1 MRRIAVYAGTFDPV
15 TNGHL
20 DLVERSLRI
29 FGQLIVAVAA
39 NPKKNPLFSHEER
52 VEMFRAVTANLK
64 NVTIEGFSGLLVD
77 YVKQKDVVAIIR
89 GLRAISDFE
98 YEMQMAHTNRRLVTT
113 IEAVFMMPNE
123 AYSFIT
129 STIVKEVASYG
140 GDVSTFVPPIV
151 LEKLNNKFGRG

>member
-1 MRRIAVYAGTFDPV
+1 MKRIAVYAGTFDPV

-29 FGQLIVAVAA
+29 FGQLIIAVAA
-39 NPKKNPLFSHEER
+39 NPKKNPLFSQQER
-52 VEMFRAVTANLK
+52 IEMFREVTANLQ
-64 NVTIEGFSGLLVD
+64 NITIEGFSGLLID
-77 YVKQKDVVAIIR
+77 YVKKKEVVAIIR

-98 YEMQMAHTNRRLVTT
+98 YEMQMALTNRRLDTE

-129 STIVKEVASYG
+129 SSIVKEVASYG

-151 LEKLNNKFGRG
+151 SAKLKHKFGK

>member
-77 YVKQKDVVAIIR
+77 YVKQKEVVAIIR

-98 YEMQMAHTNRRLVTT
+98 YEMQMAHTNRRLDTN

-151 LEKLNNKFGRG
+151 LEKLKNKFGK